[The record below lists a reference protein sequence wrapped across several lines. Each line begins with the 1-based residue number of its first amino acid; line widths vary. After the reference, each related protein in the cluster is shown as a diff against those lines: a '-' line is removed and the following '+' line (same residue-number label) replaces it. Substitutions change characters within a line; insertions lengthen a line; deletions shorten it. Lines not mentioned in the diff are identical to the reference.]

1 MEADSTIGGGATAL
15 RRVVK
20 AESFGIVLI
29 LLIMGTFLAFASD
42 QFLTQENLLSV
53 FRQFSFIGII
63 AIGQCLVIITG
74 GIDLSVGSVFA
85 FAGVTSAYAMT
96 KMGMGVPAGIAIGL
110 GTGLAV
116 GLLNGLFITRLRLPP
131 FIATLGTLSIA
142 RGLSYALTSG
152 FPLPNLP
159 DAFKYIGQGY
169 VGIVPVPVL
178 LLIALGIVFSFFLE
192 NTIVGR
198 RTYATGSNEEAAR
211 VSGVD
216 TRAIKMLVYGL
227 SGALAGFAGM
237 ATAARL
243 GVAQSTA
250 GAGYEL
256 DAIAAVIIGGASV
269 TGGVGTVLGTIIGA
283 AVMGVLKNGLILLSV
298 SAYWQQTVIGVV
310 VILAVTIDL
319 MRHRLRGG

>member
-1 MEADSTIGGGATAL
+1 MEAHSTIGGGATAL
-15 RRVVK
+15 RRVAK